1 MGRPARP
8 LVVLAAAVAV
18 VCAAAPTAAAAV
30 PAAALAGAP
39 TAAADPSPS
48 FPGPPVVVDIL
59 PTRATLTWQ
68 PPNTEP
74 PVTYYRTYR
83 VSMRDGQPWE
93 EFYNASYATS
103 LLLALPTP
111 DTGYTFFV
119 ETGDQT
125 SNGLRSP
132 WVTFR
137 TPPAPIESQPPT
149 APGLP
154 EASAVDPNALT
165 LTWAPSTDNSGVA
178 AYHIY
183 RTRHDGAVQ
192 PAGVTVTQTTW
203 SFTRLLPDFDYR
215 YHVVA
220 VDHGGNRSASSPAV
234 TVRTPPDPRSSCQ
247 VGYTATDH
255 GNGTFTGTLTLRNTG
270 SLVEVYPVRLI
281 LPAGQRI
288 SISWSLAWAQVG
300 DAVVFWYDGWA
311 GGPADRRRARSA
323 SPARTPGRTH
333 RRRTFGSTGSPARS
347 AFHQRSSPQWTWHRA
362 PSAAWLGRDGIECR
376 LADAAWRRLPA
387 GVRRN
392 GSHPPRQR
400 PDATLGRRTAG
411 ARTAAHCASRQEPGE
426 TGRRFTAR
434 RAGPDELQGGRQ
446 GVSRSAQRQDP
457 RPHPCRRVPE
467 RGESEQAQRGRCN
480 RDHEPTVQ
488 HRTPASARPGIGGR
502 NHGVMVSIR
511 VSPTARLKGPS
522 RSRLL
527 APCCTADRQSH
538 LVRHRRK
545 SCVLSGK
552 PPRLNDPDGAAASQR
567 GGSAIGQCCAASG
580 RTART
585 RRDRCPAA

>member
-83 VSMRDGQPWE
+83 VTMRDGQPWE

-234 TVRTPPDPRSSCQ
+234 T
-247 VGYTATDH
+247 G
-255 GNGTFTGTLTLRNTG
+255 
-270 SLVEVYPVRLI
+270 
-281 LPAGQRI
+281 
-288 SISWSLAWAQVG
+288 
-300 DAVVFWYDGWA
+300 
-311 GGPADRRRARSA
+311 AD
-323 SPARTPGRTH
+323 
-333 RRRTFGSTGSPARS
+333 PARS
-347 AFHQRSSPQWTWHRA
+347 AQLMPGRLH
-362 PSAAWLGRDGIECR
+362 RDG
-376 LADAAWRRLPA
+376 
-387 GVRRN
+387 
-392 GSHPPRQR
+392 PRQR
-400 PDATLGRRTAG
+400 HLHRYPHPAQHRQPRRGVPGAAHPACRPADLDQLEPGVGTSWRRGGLLVRRLGRRPCRPAQSTI
-411 ARTAAHCASRQEPGE
+411 
-426 TGRRFTAR
+426 RFT
-434 RAGPDELQGGRQ
+434 GTHTGSNP
-446 GVSRSAQRQDP
+446 P
-457 RPHPCRRVPE
+457 
-467 RGESEQAQRGRCN
+467 
-480 RDHEPTVQ
+480 PTDV
-488 HRTPASARPGIGGR
+488 
-502 NHGVMVSIR
+502 
-511 VSPTARLKGPS
+511 
-522 RSRLL
+522 
-527 APCCTADRQSH
+527 
-538 LVRHRRK
+538 
-545 SCVLSGK
+545 
-552 PPRLNDPDGAAASQR
+552 RLN
-567 GGSAIGQCCAASG
+567 GQPC
-580 RTART
+580 T
-585 RRDRCPAA
+585 